1 MLKIDITQIIRYMKS
16 IRLLAT
22 SLLVALGMGVSSCGD
37 DELEVTPPEYNV
49 DEPLIDKCLK
59 YGITD
64 YKNIELLSLFEHGDN
79 TIINLGQA
87 NFSGL
92 KDDKLW
98 LASFNVED
106 KSSIINWTD
115 ELPFNRNRRIYKGY
129 GEYEDVTIQQITML
143 QAIPFNQNF
152 VASLSYNFG
161 KDYSYYAL
169 LFKQSSQTKEIQIKD
184 GGFGISSW
192 YENSIINN
200 DCCYSLS
207 GDTIYVAEN
216 GFVYQNIGTLYSSDL
231 ISYQEAIFTCR
242 NDKGFFVGRR
252 SFKLGQDFWRVQV
265 PELSNEP
272 ADAKIEVSVEDKSKQ
287 VWKYNVNIIHYDGTK
302 RNVTFEVDIENG
314 TIKGE
319 DNYTSLIIGKWK
331 ITSGDAVATHVTY
344 KSDGAFEYTST
355 EDSSYKEVG
364 KYKIDGKKLYEM
376 FSDEDEWI
384 ISDILLLNSMTL
396 SVQELEADGVTPSG
410 KKYSYQRVE

>member
-1 MLKIDITQIIRYMKS
+1 MRT

-22 SLLVALGMGVSSCGD
+22 SLLVALSMGVSSCGD
-37 DELEVTPPEYNV
+37 DEFTEEPTYNV
-49 DEPLIDKCLK
+49 GESTLDDSCKK

-64 YKNIELLSLFEHGDN
+64 YKDIELLNLFEHGNN

-98 LASFNVED
+98 LASFKVED
-106 KSSIINWTD
+106 KSPIINWTD

-129 GEYEDVTIQQITML
+129 GEYEDVTIQQITLL
-143 QAIPFNQNF
+143 QAMPFNQNF

-169 LFKQSSQTKEIQIKD
+169 LFKQSSQTKEIQIKE

-200 DCCYSLS
+200 DCCYSLF
-207 GDTIYVAEN
+207 GDTLYIAEK
-216 GFVYQNIGTLYSSDL
+216 GFGYSNVGTLYTSEL
-231 ISYQEAIFTCR
+231 ISHEEAIYSHR
-242 NDKGFFVGRR
+242 DNKGFFVGKR
-252 SFKLGQDFWRVQV
+252 SFKLGEDLWHIQV
-265 PELSNEP
+265 PQLNDEP
-272 ADAKIEVSVEDKSKQ
+272 ADAKIEVSVEDKSTP
-287 VWKYNVNIIHYDGTK
+287 VWKFNVNITHYDGTK
-302 RNVTFEVDIENG
+302 KNVTFEVDTDNG
-314 TIKGE
+314 TIKGQ
-319 DNYTSLIIGKWK
+319 DDYASLIIGKWK
-331 ITSGDAVATHVTY
+331 MTSGDAVATHVTY
-344 KSDGAFEYTST
+344 KNGGTFEYTST

-364 KYKIDGKKLYEM
+364 KYKIDGNKLYEM
-376 FSDEDEWI
+376 YSDEEEWI

-410 KKYSYQRVE
+410 KKFAYQRVE